1 MRSNVEE
8 IRKFVYGRLE
18 SWRRETNEH
27 ILRADM
33 AKLRRGIG
41 KRPGELPELWELLFD
56 GMPEQLMSAY
66 GDPTP
71 AEWAVS
77 GALTLYALHQQ
88 GAASG
93 VSMHKSGQR
102 LGIAMAQLAGGED
115 DDRLK
120 AVQRRFNAFATARE
134 MPECMHHLRGLVQLL
149 RSQDISLDYVKLAE
163 DLYYFQD
170 QDKAA
175 NVRLAWGQD
184 FYRNRFRTEEGKDEN
199 HE

>member
-1 MRSNVEE
+1 MSNVE
-8 IRKFVYGRLE
+8 KMKGFVYSRLE
-18 SWRRETNEH
+18 RWKNEPNEH
-27 ILRADM
+27 ILRADL

-41 KRPGELPELWELLFD
+41 KRPGELPELWELLFC
-56 GMPEQLMSAY
+56 GMPEQLMSST
-66 GDPTP
+66 GEPSP

-88 GAASG
+88 GFHPQD
-93 VSMHKSGQR
+93 VNMHEPGQK
-102 LGIAMAQLAGGED
+102 LGIAIAQLAGGQD
-115 DDRLK
+115 DDRFK

-149 RSQDISLDYVKLAE
+149 RSQEIPLDYVRLAE
-163 DLYYFQD
+163 DLYNFQD
-170 QDKAA
+170 RDKAA

-184 FYRNRFRTEEGKDEN
+184 FYRNLFRTEEGKDEN